1 MAHETYLCRAR
12 RTLLI
17 GAGPS
22 TSELIRE
29 ISAYSDAI
37 VAADGGFWAA
47 EQAGAQVALVVGD
60 MDSQQDLPAGQA
72 VAHITDQETTDFQK
86 CLALCDADI
95 FLGVGFLGGRLDHQL
110 AAFSALL
117 NEPRPVV
124 LIDEAQLVFV
134 VPQKFSVDLEADTP
148 VGFYPMVAVEA
159 SLRGVRWPLSKAA
172 MSPVGQIA
180 TSNVALGGALEI
192 TVDGPGLLAILP
204 RCCLATVLEA
214 LDRGFGEAHDQ

>member
-1 MAHETYLCRAR
+1 MTYENYMCRAS

-22 TSELIRE
+22 NAELIRE
-29 ISAYSDAI
+29 ISFYSDAI

-72 VAHITDQETTDFQK
+72 AAHILDQETTDFQK
-86 CLALCDADI
+86 CLVVCDADV

-110 AAFSALL
+110 AAFSTLL

-134 VPQKFSVDLEADTP
+134 VPQEFSVDLEAETP
-148 VGFYPMVAVEA
+148 VGFYPMVSIEA
-159 SLRGVRWPLSKAA
+159 SLRGVRWPLSNVA
-172 MSPVGQIA
+172 MSPIGQIA

-192 TVDGPGLLAILP
+192 TVDGPGLLAIMP
-204 RCCLATVLEA
+204 RRYLVAVLAA
-214 LDRGFGEAHDQ
+214 LDRGFGKAHHQ

>member
-1 MAHETYLCRAR
+1 MAHETYLFRAP

-29 ISAYSDAI
+29 ISTYSDAI

-86 CLALCDADI
+86 CLALCDADV

-134 VPQKFSVDLEADTP
+134 VPQKFSVDLEAETP

-172 MSPVGQIA
+172 MSPMGQIA
-180 TSNVALGGALEI
+180 TSNVALGGALDI
-192 TVDGPGLLAILP
+192 AVDGPGLLAILP
-204 RCCLATVLEA
+204 RCYLETVLEA

>member
-1 MAHETYLCRAR
+1 
-12 RTLLI
+12 
-17 GAGPS
+17 
-22 TSELIRE
+22 LIRE
-29 ISAYSDAI
+29 ISTYSDAI
-37 VAADGGFWAA
+37 VAADRGFWAA

-86 CLALCDADI
+86 CLALCDADV

-134 VPQKFSVDLEADTP
+134 VPQKFSVDLEAETP

-172 MSPVGQIA
+172 MSPMGQIA
-180 TSNVALGGALEI
+180 TSNVALGGALDI

-204 RCCLATVLEA
+204 RCYLETVLEA
-214 LDRGFGEAHDQ
+214 LDRGFGKTHHQ

>member
-1 MAHETYLCRAR
+1 MAHETYLCRAP

-29 ISAYSDAI
+29 ISTYSDAI

-60 MDSQQDLPAGQA
+60 MDSQKALPAGQA

-86 CLALCDADI
+86 CLALCDADV

-134 VPQKFSVDLEADTP
+134 VPQKFSVDLEPETP

-159 SLRGVRWPLSKAA
+159 SLRGVRWPLSNAA

-180 TSNVALGGALEI
+180 TSNVALGGALDI

-204 RCCLATVLEA
+204 RCYLETVLEA

>member
-1 MAHETYLCRAR
+1 HETYLCRAP

-29 ISAYSDAI
+29 ISTYSDAI

-86 CLALCDADI
+86 CLALCDADV

-134 VPQKFSVDLEADTP
+134 VPQKFSVDLEPETP

-159 SLRGVRWPLSKAA
+159 SLRGVRWPLSNAA

-180 TSNVALGGALEI
+180 TSNVALGGALDI

-204 RCCLATVLEA
+204 RCYLETVLEA

>member
-1 MAHETYLCRAR
+1 
-12 RTLLI
+12 
-17 GAGPS
+17 
-22 TSELIRE
+22 
-29 ISAYSDAI
+29 
-37 VAADGGFWAA
+37 
-47 EQAGAQVALVVGD
+47 LVVGD
-60 MDSQQDLPAGQA
+60 MDSQQALPAGQA
-72 VAHITDQETTDFQK
+72 AAHITDQETTDFQK
-86 CLALCDADI
+86 CLALCDADV

-134 VPQKFSVDLEADTP
+134 VPQKFSVDLEAETP

-172 MSPVGQIA
+172 MSPMGQIA
-180 TSNVALGGALEI
+180 TSNVALGGALDI
-192 TVDGPGLLAILP
+192 AVDGPGLLAILP
-204 RCCLATVLEA
+204 RCYLETVLEA